1 MTVRQRAVTSVG
13 LASSG
18 RGLPPIE
25 EFFGPESWL
34 MALPAE
40 TVLRVGLEDGT
51 SFLTSAERL
60 VAGDRLAAVA
70 ERIRIQRRLGEL

>member
-1 MTVRQRAVTSVG
+1 MSVG

-18 RGLPPIE
+18 SGLPPME

-34 MALPAE
+34 AAVPGD

-51 SFLTSAERL
+51 SFLTSAQVL

-70 ERIRIQRRLGEL
+70 ERIRIQRRLAGL